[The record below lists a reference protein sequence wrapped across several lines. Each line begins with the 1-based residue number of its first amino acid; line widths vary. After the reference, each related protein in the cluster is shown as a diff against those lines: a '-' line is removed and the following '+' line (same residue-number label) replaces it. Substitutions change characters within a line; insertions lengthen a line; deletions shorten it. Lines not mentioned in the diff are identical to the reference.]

1 MSLADVVARV
11 RSGVV
16 HIEYRIGA
24 ERVGSGTGFMARQHL
39 VTNNHVFLGPPNANV
54 TLAWQPDA
62 DPASRR
68 EVALP
73 YAEFQRALV
82 TGSPENALD
91 FAILDVPQLRAVR
104 LYDFTLKPPAGYRVG
119 DPIALL
125 GFPLEHRNLTC
136 HAGIMSS
143 FYASGRASVI
153 QVDASVN
160 QSNSGGPLL
169 DPATGEV
176 LGIVTRKGT
185 GLSRMFDQLL
195 ATFDQ
200 NLAALQQARGI
211 IAIGSVDPVAALI
224 ASQHQLRFLAAEI
237 LRSANVGIGYAF
249 SVEHVLAEQPF
260 ANRNDET
267 PKDHWPQA
275 SGA

>member
-16 HIEYRIGA
+16 HIEYSMGA
-24 ERVGSGTGFMARQHL
+24 ERVASGTGFMAKHHL
-39 VTNNHVFLGPPNANV
+39 VTNHHVFSGPKNATV
-54 TLAWQPDA
+54 TLGWQPDA
-62 DPASRR
+62 NPTSRR
-68 EVALP
+68 EVSLP
-73 YAEFQRALV
+73 YADFQRALV
-82 TGSPENALD
+82 SGSPENALD
-91 FAILDVPQLRAVR
+91 FAILDVPQLRAAG
-104 LYDFTLKPPAGYRVG
+104 LYDLTLKRPTGYRVG

-136 HAGIMSS
+136 HAGIISS
-143 FYASGRASVI
+143 FYSSGRASII

-169 DPATGEV
+169 DPSTGEV

-195 ATFDQ
+195 AAFDQ

-211 IAIGSVDPVAALI
+211 IGIGNVDPVAALI
-224 ASQHQLRFLAAEI
+224 AGQNQLKALASEI

-249 SVEHVLAEQPF
+249 SVEHVLAERPF
-260 ANRNDET
+260 AN
-267 PKDHWPQA
+267 
-275 SGA
+275 